1 MKTRDIE
8 NILKNRGF
16 ENGTL
21 YILQAQN
28 EEIRTLRKSVTELGQ
43 LLNHMVDTLQNVVN
57 GVHGMRD
64 EQIKALKKAG
74 VLMDD
79 TVASELGPN
88 THDVEH

>member
-1 MKTRDIE
+1 MKTREIE

-16 ENGTL
+16 ESGTL

-88 THDVEH
+88 TQDIN

>member
-1 MKTRDIE
+1 MKTREIE

-21 YILQAQN
+21 YILQAIN
-28 EEIRTLRKSVTELGQ
+28 EENRTLRKSVTELGQ
-43 LLNHMVDTLQNVVN
+43 LMNHMVDTLQNVVN

>member
-1 MKTRDIE
+1 MKTREIE

-16 ENGTL
+16 ESGTL
-21 YILQAQN
+21 YMLQALN
-28 EEIRTLRKSVTELGQ
+28 EENRTLRKAITELGQ
-43 LLNHMVDTLQNVVN
+43 LMNHMVDTLQNVVN

-79 TVASELGPN
+79 TVASELGPSTQDIN
-88 THDVEH
+88 

>member
-16 ENGTL
+16 ESGTL
-21 YILQAQN
+21 YILQALN
-28 EEIRTLRKSVTELGQ
+28 EENRTLRKSVTEMAQ
-43 LLNHMVDTLQNVVN
+43 LLNHMVDTMQNVVN
-57 GVHGMRD
+57 GVHGMRN

-79 TVASELGPN
+79 TVASEMGPN
-88 THDVEH
+88 TQDIN